1 MICFG
6 YGGPLQARTC
16 APQGPAQGPEAY
28 SVGCI
33 LATVTRSILFVHQR
47 FCLI

>member
-1 MICFG
+1 MQNDSSEAIRFG
-6 YGGPLQARTC
+6 YVEPLQAWAC

-33 LATVTRSILFVHQR
+33 FGDCPYLAA
-47 FCLI
+47 